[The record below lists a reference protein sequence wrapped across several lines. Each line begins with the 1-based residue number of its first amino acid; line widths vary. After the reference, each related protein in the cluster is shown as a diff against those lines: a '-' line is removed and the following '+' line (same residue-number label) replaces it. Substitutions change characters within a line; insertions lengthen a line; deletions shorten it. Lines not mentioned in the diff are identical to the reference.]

1 MQKTPRNGPSARSI
15 RYVLAL
21 YGSEGRCHHAFLV
34 AAPGS
39 SAVFRPVGVCWR
51 YQLRWSEIGEG
62 WWRRCPK
69 TAWIQVHDEA
79 SFYLPPF
86 PVCDFGRFVGV
97 LLHHKPETTGSAEN
111 GRTARKRTVSPP
123 KSERV
128 VSAGIHRAQLRWGG
142 CCNPAPPLFP
152 KWLPRFARD
161 PAAHRGR
168 PPKNAPEAC
177 PRKTHRRAFTERA
190 PWEGGCGDLRKSKKV
205 EAANAGGHHRQPFGQ
220 LSQLPAVTTSRMLVA
235 SKIQAKAKFTRPATP
250 CADASH
256 LIAQAKTSLHP
267 RK

>member
-21 YGSEGRCHHAFLV
+21 YGSGGRCHHAFLV

-39 SAVFRPVGVCWR
+39 SAVFRLVGVCWT

-97 LLHHKPETTGSAEN
+97 LLHHKPETTGGAEN

-128 VSAGIHRAQLRWGG
+128 VSAGIHRAQLRWGS

-152 KWLPRFARD
+152 KSV
-161 PAAHRGR
+161 GI
-168 PPKNAPEAC
+168 PKN
-177 PRKTHRRAFTERA
+177 
-190 PWEGGCGDLRKSKKV
+190 G
-205 EAANAGGHHRQPFGQ
+205 
-220 LSQLPAVTTSRMLVA
+220 SQIDQKMDS
-235 SKIQAKAKFTRPATP
+235 
-250 CADASH
+250 
-256 LIAQAKTSLHP
+256 
-267 RK
+267 